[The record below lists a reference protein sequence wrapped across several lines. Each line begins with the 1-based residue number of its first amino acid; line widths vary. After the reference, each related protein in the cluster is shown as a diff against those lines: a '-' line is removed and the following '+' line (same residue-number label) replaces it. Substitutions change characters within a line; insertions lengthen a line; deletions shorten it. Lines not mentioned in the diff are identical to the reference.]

1 MSIRHWCNNYQLK
14 INNEKKDISPLDG
27 FINCSLKQGETIIEL
42 NFEMEFSYKENKIQG
57 EKYYDFNYGPL
68 LLCHDRSNNTSLKEC
83 YFNVNDEIRY
93 IKYNV
98 CLLFILKFPQIIIL

>member
-1 MSIRHWCNNYQLK
+1 
-14 INNEKKDISPLDG
+14 
-27 FINCSLKQGETIIEL
+27 
-42 NFEMEFSYKENKIQG
+42 MEFSYKENKIQG

-93 IKYNV
+93 IKNDWNYWNENNKGSYYMV
-98 CLLFILKFPQIIIL
+98 QFTSGNLNLVDYASSCRNNPERDMFKVYIKGYIEDEE